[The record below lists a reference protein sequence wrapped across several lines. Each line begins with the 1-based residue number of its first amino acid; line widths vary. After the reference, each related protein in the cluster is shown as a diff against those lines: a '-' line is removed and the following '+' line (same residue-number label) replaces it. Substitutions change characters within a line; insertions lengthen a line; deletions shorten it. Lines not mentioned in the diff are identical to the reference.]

1 MDYISHNYNGISNP
15 LHNHLLN
22 VGNGC
27 GSGLFFN
34 VGLLHDFGKYRP
46 NMQRYLRGDDVRPQ
60 DKTHSVAGAL
70 MLHKMFARK
79 TDPITLA
86 IGMIAIAC
94 HHTGLQDNISD
105 RLSSLEAKREFE
117 ESTHPDS
124 LKILN
129 NLQEIQSIS
138 GDAPMLTRMTLSK
151 LVDADWAD
159 AAKIYGNYKKFT
171 YNTLQTLK
179 DKFVE
184 FMASLPRNKLSDI
197 RNTILENCIRSSSN
211 PPGWHSLNVPTG
223 GGKTL
228 SGMAFALNHA
238 LIFNKPRI
246 IVVIP
251 YTSIIDQT
259 HQVYADIFGEYNVL
273 AHHSNIEPTSDYRI
287 KAQTWDPPI
296 IVTTMV
302 QFLETLHACKN
313 KKLRKLRNVENSVI
327 IIDESQNLP
336 IHLMDMTMQSL
347 QSLVDDF
354 GCTIVT
360 STATQVDLS
369 RWGVTPKPII
379 EDHVALHNH
388 LRRTHIQYVPELDV
402 VSAII
407 NGESSLTI
415 VNTRKA
421 AIQLFNQ
428 VSPHTECYYLST
440 LMYPTHRKK
449 VLAEIKSKLKN
460 GETVKI
466 ISTQLIEAGVDIDL
480 PVVYR
485 EIAGVDS
492 IIQAAGRCNRNG
504 NHQIG
509 NVFVVGQI
517 SEHVPELINRAI
529 SCTYRTMQVCD
540 LNNPEVATIYAKL
553 LMQDTN
559 TDSKNILS
567 LLDPRPHKIQFA
579 EIANRYKVVENNGFA
594 VICNNNI
601 DLHDIHEIQ
610 KYIVNLYDKDIKEL
624 LTLGAIKNCD
634 DLYEDTYVITD
645 DRWYS
650 PTMGVV
656 IDTSPSGRYT

>member
-1 MDYISHNYNGISNP
+1 MDYISHNYNGVSNP

-46 NMQRYLRGDDVRPQ
+46 NMQRYLRGDTVLPQ
-60 DKTHSVAGAL
+60 DKTHSSAGAL

-105 RLSSLEAKREFE
+105 RLSSIEAKREFE
-117 ESTHPDS
+117 ESSHPES

-129 NLQEIQSIS
+129 YLQEIESLS
-138 GDAPMLTRMTLSK
+138 GDVAMTTRFTLAK
-151 LVDADWAD
+151 LVHSDWTD
-159 AAKIYGNYKKFT
+159 AAKIYGNYKT
-171 YNTLQTLK
+171 YSYDDLKTLETRIDDFLGK
-179 DKFVE
+179 
-184 FMASLPRNKLSDI
+184 LPESPLSQI
-197 RNTILENCIRSSSN
+197 RNVILASCIEMAKN
-211 PPGWHSLNVPTG
+211 TPGWFSLNVPTG

-228 SGMAFALNHA
+228 SGMSFAIKHA
-238 LIFNKPRI
+238 LANNKKRI

-259 HQVYADIFGEYNVL
+259 HEVYADVFGEQNVL
-273 AHHSNIEPTSDYRI
+273 AHHSNIEPTVDYRI
-287 KAQTWDPPI
+287 KSQTWDPPI

-302 QFLETLHACKN
+302 QFLETIHACKN
-313 KKLRKLRNVENSVI
+313 KKLRKLQNVEDSVI

-347 QSLVDDF
+347 RSLVDNF

-369 RWGVTPKPII
+369 RWGVTPTPII
-379 EDHVALHNH
+379 NDPCKLHEN

-421 AIQLFNQ
+421 AIELFNQ
-428 VSPHTECYYLST
+428 VSAHTECYYLST

-460 GETVKI
+460 GNTVKI

-517 SEHVPELINRAI
+517 SENVPELINRAI

-540 LNNPEVATIYAKL
+540 LNNPEVATIYARL

-579 EIANRYKVVENNGFA
+579 EIANRYQVVENDGSS
-594 VICNNNI
+594 VICDLTI
-601 DLHDIHEIQ
+601 DLNDINQIQ
-610 KYIVNLYDKDIKEL
+610 KYMVSLYDRDVREL
-624 LTLGAIKNCD
+624 LNIGAIVPCE
-634 DLYEDTYVITD
+634 LYEDTYVITD
-645 DRWYS
+645 PRWYS

-656 IDTSPSGRYT
+656 IDTSSGGR